1 MEVNVLLFDKFET
14 LDAFGPV
21 EILSQ
26 IKDFKINYISKDGAV
41 VHSYQGFK
49 IIT

>member
-14 LDAFGPV
+14 LDTFGPV

-26 IKDFKINYISKDGAV
+26 KMVQLYIVTKGLKLL
-41 VHSYQGFK
+41 QK
-49 IIT
+49 TLNL